1 MLPTSVLI
9 VIGILVF
16 ISAQSLSLVEGV
28 HLETLATTAALPM
41 AQPMIMWVL
50 QNSYRVTV
58 TEEKKNNEKRLHIH
72 RLLSQLFEKWITLS
86 TG

>member
-16 ISAQSLSLVEGV
+16 ISVQSLSLVEGV
-28 HLETLATTAALPM
+28 HLETLAMTAALPM

-50 QNSYRVTV
+50 QNSYRVMV
-58 TEEKKNNEKRLHIH
+58 TEEKKKKQRKETAHPQTPVPGCLK
-72 RLLSQLFEKWITLS
+72 S
-86 TG
+86 G